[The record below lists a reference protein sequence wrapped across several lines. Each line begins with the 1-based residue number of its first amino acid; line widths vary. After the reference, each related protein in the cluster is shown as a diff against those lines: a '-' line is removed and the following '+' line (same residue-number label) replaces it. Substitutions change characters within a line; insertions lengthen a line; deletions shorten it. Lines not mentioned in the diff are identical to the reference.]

1 MNNST
6 MESLALPQD
15 LYWDGKMEPI
25 SPPTNELFSLCEP
38 LSENWFDGG
47 DNFANDL
54 PTICHEEL
62 ELKHDDMD
70 LTTEL
75 LIGEELVVELYNLK
89 EENFYSPSP
98 LLDNSLDS
106 VVTNPTQVIKVQSPI
121 DINHF
126 GFANHGASI
135 LTSLTPP
142 SSPPQSVASPVPQ
155 ALELPTTTAPEIT
168 NLPLNINDVLQTSA
182 ASEPT
187 SPVPVQNQFAFNN
200 WNNHHS
206 TTDTASSSVASS
218 PSSNGSS
225 NYDIVLNTQIIDDI
239 LKTAANEFFE
249 ESESQ
254 SSISA
259 PSTVDYTTTDDEWM
273 PSSGSCSPSQI
284 VSNETLNESSGTCGV
299 AKKRTRPYGRGVE
312 DRKKRKKEQNKN
324 AATRYRQKKKLEM
337 EIIQIEEQEL
347 SQRHEAL
354 KRQLAE
360 YKREEKYLKRLI
372 REFYA
377 KKN

>member
-1 MNNST
+1 MNNTT

-15 LYWDGKMEPI
+15 LYWNGKMEPI
-25 SPPTNELFSLCEP
+25 SPPTSELFSICED
-38 LSENWFDGG
+38 LSGNWLDGG

-54 PTICHEEL
+54 LTICHEGL
-62 ELKHDDMD
+62 ELKHDDTD
-70 LTTEL
+70 LTKQL

-98 LLDNSLDS
+98 LLDNSLDN
-106 VVTNPTQVIKVQSPI
+106 VVTNPNQVIKVQSPI

-126 GFANHGASI
+126 GFANGASI

-142 SSPPQSVASPVPQ
+142 SSPPQTVASPVPQ
-155 ALELPTTTAPEIT
+155 QSLELPTNTTAPIPT
-168 NLPLNINDVLQTSA
+168 LPIDINDVFQNATST
-182 ASEPT
+182 ERT
-187 SPVPVQNQFAFNN
+187 SPIPVQNHFGFAN
-200 WNNHHS
+200 WSNHHS

-218 PSSNGSS
+218 PASNGSS
-225 NYDIVLNTQIIDDI
+225 NYDIVFNTQIIDDI

-259 PSTVDYTTTDDEWM
+259 PSTVDYTTTDDEYT

-284 VSNETLNESSGTCGV
+284 ISNESFSDTSANPVT
-299 AKKRTRPYGRGVE
+299 KKRTRPYGRGVE
-312 DRKKRKKEQNKN
+312 DRKIRKKEQNKN

-347 SQRHEAL
+347 SQRHEVL

-360 YKREEKYLKRLI
+360 HKREAKYLRKLI
-372 REFYA
+372 REFYG

>member
-1 MNNST
+1 
-6 MESLALPQD
+6 
-15 LYWDGKMEPI
+15 MEPI
-25 SPPTNELFSLCEP
+25 SPHTNELFSICEP
-38 LSENWFDGG
+38 LNGNWFDGG

-70 LTTEL
+70 LTKQL
-75 LIGEELVVELYNLK
+75 LIGEDLVVELYNLK

-142 SSPPQSVASPVPQ
+142 SSPPQIVASPVPQ
-155 ALELPTTTAPEIT
+155 ALELPTTNTAAVAIT
-168 NLPLNINDVLQTSA
+168 TLPIDINDVLQNPT
-182 ASEPT
+182 ASETT
-187 SPVPVQNQFAFNN
+187 SPVPVQNQFVCSN
-200 WNNHHS
+200 WNNPHS

-218 PSSNGSS
+218 PASNGSS
-225 NYDIVLNTQIIDDI
+225 NYDIVFNTQIIDDI
-239 LKTAANEFFE
+239 LKSAANEFFE

-259 PSTVDYTTTDDEWM
+259 PSTVDYTSTDDEWM
-273 PSSGSCSPSQI
+273 PSSGSCSPLQVAS
-284 VSNETLNESSGTCGV
+284 SEGLSESSGSPS

-347 SQRHEAL
+347 NERHEVL

-360 YKREEKYLKRLI
+360 HKREAKYLRRLI
-372 REFYA
+372 REFYT
-377 KKN
+377 KKH